1 MAGASDGPAGFSCV
15 FLGCSNENY
24 QLASSLV
31 EAARIRLHHAA
42 SLGEADF
49 LLRIEDSLVLLAE
62 EAFPRGNWRNAL
74 AMIVRRHRN
83 VVLVVMTASV
93 DESVRLDALE
103 QGAYDVILRPF
114 VAEELVRTLRNA
126 DAHARRGA
134 PTRKVR
140 TAGDW

>member
-1 MAGASDGPAGFSCV
+1 MAGASDHPPGFSCV
-15 FLGCSNENY
+15 LLGCSEEDY
-24 QLASSLV
+24 QLTSSLV

-62 EAFPRGNWRNAL
+62 ETFARGNWRNAL
-74 AMIVRRHRN
+74 AMIVRRHRD
-83 VVLVVMTASV
+83 VALVVMTASAA
-93 DESVRLDALE
+93 EGVRLDVLE
-103 QGAYDVILRPF
+103 RGAYDVILRPL

-140 TAGDW
+140 TAGGW